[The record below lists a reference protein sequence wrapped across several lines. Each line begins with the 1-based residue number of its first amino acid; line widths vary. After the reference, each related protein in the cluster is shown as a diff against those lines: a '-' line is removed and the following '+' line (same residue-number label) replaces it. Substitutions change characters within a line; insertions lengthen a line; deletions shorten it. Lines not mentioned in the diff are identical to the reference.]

1 MRIAFDLDDTLIP
14 TTTEFSVG
22 SRTLGFPAN
31 LVFKEELRCGAPELL
46 IELAQSHEI
55 WIYTTSLRKESYL
68 KVWFKL
74 WGVKITSVVN
84 QQEHKEAVK
93 GNSVYSRFSKTPTL
107 FGIDLLVDDLP
118 GVEIECNTQG
128 CESLII
134 CPNDENW
141 TEKVLAKIKL

>member
-14 TTTEFSVG
+14 TTTKFSVG
-22 SRTLGFPAN
+22 SKSLGIPAN
-31 LVFKEELRCGAPELL
+31 LIFKEELRNGAPELMKK
-46 IELAQSHEI
+46 LARNHEV
-55 WIYTTSLRKESYL
+55 WIYTTSLRKEFYL
-68 KVWFKL
+68 KMWFKF
-74 WGVKITSVVN
+74 WGVRITSVVN
-84 QQEHKEAVK
+84 QQEHNDAVK

-134 CPNDENW
+134 CPNDKNW
-141 TEKVLAKIKL
+141 TEKVAAKVGV